1 MRPCLLTKDKKSP
14 SNASK
19 QTTKIVVVVVV
30 VVVVFITG
38 LTIFV
43 SVKKEQHEIA
53 NSL

>member
-19 QTTKIVVVVVV
+19 QTTKIVVA
-30 VVVVFITG
+30 VVVFITG

-43 SVKKEQHEIA
+43 SVKKEQ
-53 NSL
+53 S

>member
-30 VVVVFITG
+30 VVFITG
-38 LTIFV
+38 LTVFV
-43 SVKKEQHEIA
+43 SVKKEQH
-53 NSL
+53 